1 MRALVQRVSGASVS
15 VGQELVS
22 SIEGGL
28 LVFLGVCSSDT
39 DIEAEYISD
48 KLLNLRIFSDASGKF
63 DKSVLDESSNI
74 LVVSQ
79 FTLYGDT
86 RKGRRPSFTKAA
98 HPDLARKLID
108 SLVEILSK
116 SGLNVQIGRF
126 QAHMSVTIVNDGPVT
141 IMLDTDDKYQA
152 RRD

>member
-126 QAHMSVTIVNDGPVT
+126 QAHMAVTIVNDGPVT
-141 IMLDTDDKYQA
+141 IMLDTDDKYQS

>member
-39 DIEAEYISD
+39 DIEAKYISD

-86 RKGRRPSFTKAA
+86 RKGRRPSFTKAV

-141 IMLDTDDKYQA
+141 IMLDTDDKHQS

>member
-1 MRALVQRVSGASVS
+1 MVQRVSGASVS

-39 DIEAEYISD
+39 DIEAKYISD

-141 IMLDTDDKYQA
+141 IMLDTDDKHQS